1 MFTLIIADLLHT
13 VIETLHVM
21 FCSRSCGNNS
31 EINLVIN
38 IQTVSINNQ
47 RLFSVFV
54 EISLSEQSVPG
65 LVATEQKVVLLTTL
79 DLSDADLVSACDN
92 HQLNQQIQNTLILHT
107 CKIFQCPVQNPQV
120 MLVRGS
126 GVNRTLS

>member
-1 MFTLIIADLLHT
+1 MFTLIIADLPLFHT

-31 EINLVIN
+31 GINLVIN

-79 DLSDADLVSACDN
+79 DLSDADLV
-92 HQLNQQIQNTLILHT
+92 
-107 CKIFQCPVQNPQV
+107 
-120 MLVRGS
+120 
-126 GVNRTLS
+126 